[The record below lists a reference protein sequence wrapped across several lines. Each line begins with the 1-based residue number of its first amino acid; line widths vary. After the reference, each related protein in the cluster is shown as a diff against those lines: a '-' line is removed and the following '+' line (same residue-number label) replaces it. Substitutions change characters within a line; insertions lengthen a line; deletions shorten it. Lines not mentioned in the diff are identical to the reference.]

1 MVHGKEHGIIERTDM
16 ISLIGSSQRY
26 MDRKIDVS
34 IDEILQTR
42 NYEWQDWWFT
52 QFINTGMRRL
62 NCTSHIS

>member
-42 NYEWQDWWFT
+42 NY
-52 QFINTGMRRL
+52 
-62 NCTSHIS
+62 